1 MKTMFG
7 RTRTVF
13 QQEKYKILRASLRDA
28 PILSALT
35 KGEWSERVA
44 ISQRR
49 IKDNPNQIADDLRA
63 GGGLVLYRSNLPVA
77 ALSYVPAKDG
87 SWELRR
93 LGVTKNFSG
102 RGFTTLLLD
111 SLEKLAKKESV
122 NSIRIPVDTYSPQF
136 KAYFE
141 KLGFSEES
149 ERTFATIFAGANQ
162 PIRMRKHLGMA

>member
-1 MKTMFG
+1 MFG
-7 RTRTVF
+7 SRRTVF
-13 QQEKYKILRASLRDA
+13 EQEKYKVMRASVRDA
-28 PILSALT
+28 PIMSALT

-49 IKDNPNQIADDLRA
+49 IKDNPNQIADDLRV

-93 LGVTKNFSG
+93 LGVTKSFSG

-111 SLEKLAKKESV
+111 SLEKLAKRESV

-141 KLGFSEES
+141 KLGFSVES
-149 ERTFATIFAGANQ
+149 ERTFATIFAGAMQ
-162 PIRMRKHLGMA
+162 PIRMRKHLG

>member
-1 MKTMFG
+1 MFG

-13 QQEKYKILRASLRDA
+13 EQDKYKILKASSKDA
-28 PILSALT
+28 PVFSALA

-49 IKDNPNQIADDLRA
+49 VKDTPTQIADDLRA
-63 GGGLVLYRSNLPVA
+63 GGGLVLYRNNLPVA

-93 LGVTKNFSG
+93 LGVTKSFSG
-102 RGFTTLLLD
+102 RGFTTLLINT
-111 SLEKLAKKESV
+111 LETQAKKSSIH
-122 NSIRIPVDTYSPQF
+122 SIRIPVDTYSPQF

-141 KLGFSEES
+141 KLGFSVES
-149 ERTFATIFAGANQ
+149 DRTFATVFAGAMQ
-162 PIRMRKHLGMA
+162 PIRMRKHIG

>member
-1 MKTMFG
+1 MFG
-7 RTRTVF
+7 SRRTVF
-13 QQEKYKILRASLRDA
+13 EQEKYKVMRASVRDA
-28 PILSALT
+28 PIMSALT

-49 IKDNPNQIADDLRA
+49 IKDNPNQIADDLRV

-77 ALSYVPAKDG
+77 ALSYVPANDG

-93 LGVTKNFSG
+93 LGVTKSFSG

-111 SLEKLAKKESV
+111 SLEKLAKREAV
-122 NSIRIPVDTYSPQF
+122 TSIRIPVDTYSPQF

-141 KLGFSEES
+141 KLGFSVES
-149 ERTFATIFAGANQ
+149 ERTFATIFAGAMQ
-162 PIRMRKHLGMA
+162 PIRMRKHLG

>member
-1 MKTMFG
+1 MFG

-13 QQEKYKILRASLRDA
+13 EQDKYKILRASVRDA
-28 PILSALT
+28 PIMSALT

-49 IKDNPNQIADDLRA
+49 IKDNPSQIADDLRA
-63 GGGLVLYRSNLPVA
+63 GGGLVLYRNNLPVA

-93 LGVTKNFSG
+93 LGVTKTFSG
-102 RGFTTLLLD
+102 RGFTTLLITT
-111 SLEKLAKKESV
+111 LEQQAKKSSV

-136 KAYFE
+136 KTYFE
-141 KLGFSEES
+141 RLGFSVES
-149 ERTFATIFAGANQ
+149 DRTFATIFAGAMQ
-162 PIRMRKHLGMA
+162 PIRMRKHVG

>member
-1 MKTMFG
+1 MFG

-13 QQEKYKILRASLRDA
+13 EQEKYKITRASLRDA

-35 KGEWSERVA
+35 RGEWSERVA

-49 IKDNPNQIADDLRA
+49 VKDNPNQIADDLRV

-77 ALSYVPAKDG
+77 ALSYVPARDG

-93 LGVTKNFSG
+93 LGVTKSFSG
-102 RGFTTLLLD
+102 RGFTTLLLG
-111 SLEKLAKKESV
+111 SLEKLALKSSV

-141 KLGFSEES
+141 KLGFSVEA
-149 ERTFATIFAGANQ
+149 ERTFSTIFAGANQ
-162 PIRMRKHLGMA
+162 PIRMRKHLG

>member
-1 MKTMFG
+1 MMFG
-7 RTRTVF
+7 TKRTVF
-13 QQEKYKILRASLRDA
+13 EQDKYKILKASVRDA
-28 PILSALT
+28 PILSALA

-44 ISQRR
+44 ISARR

-77 ALSYVPAKDG
+77 ALSYVPARDG

-93 LGVTKNFSG
+93 LGVTKSFSG

-111 SLEKLAKKESV
+111 SLEKLARKNDV

-141 KLGFSEES
+141 KLGFSVEA
-149 ERTFATIFAGANQ
+149 ERTFSTIFAGANQ
-162 PIRMRKHLGMA
+162 PIRMRKHIRSKT

>member
-1 MKTMFG
+1 MFG

-13 QQEKYKILRASLRDA
+13 EQDKYKVLKASVKDA

-49 IKDNPNQIADDLRA
+49 IKDNPTQIADDLRA
-63 GGGLVLYRSNLPVA
+63 GGGLVLYRNNLPVA
-77 ALSYVPAKDG
+77 ALSYVPANDG

-93 LGVTKNFSG
+93 LGVTKTFSG
-102 RGFTTLLLD
+102 RGFTTLLITT
-111 SLEKLAKKESV
+111 LEAQAKKSSV

-136 KAYFE
+136 KSYFE
-141 KLGFSEES
+141 RLGFSVES
-149 ERTFATIFAGANQ
+149 DRTFATIFAGAMQ
-162 PIRMRKHLGMA
+162 PIRMRKHVG

>member
-1 MKTMFG
+1 MFG
-7 RTRTVF
+7 SRRTVF
-13 QQEKYKILRASLRDA
+13 EQEKYKVMRASVRDA
-28 PILSALT
+28 PVMSALT

-49 IKDNPNQIADDLRA
+49 IKDNPTQIADDLRA
-63 GGGLVLYRSNLPVA
+63 GGGLVLYRSSLPVA

-93 LGVTKNFSG
+93 LGVTKSFSG

-111 SLEKLAKKESV
+111 SLEKLARLESV

-141 KLGFSEES
+141 KLGFSVES
-149 ERTFATIFAGANQ
+149 ERTFATIFAGAMQ
-162 PIRMRKHLGMA
+162 PIRMRKHLG